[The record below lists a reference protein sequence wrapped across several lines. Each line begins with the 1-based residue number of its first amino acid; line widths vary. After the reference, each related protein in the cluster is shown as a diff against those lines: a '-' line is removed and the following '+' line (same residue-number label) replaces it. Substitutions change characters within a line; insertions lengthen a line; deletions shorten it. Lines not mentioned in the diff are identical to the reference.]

1 MRVAEAIRA
10 ATVKLQATSDTARLD
25 AELLMAHALEVSR
38 SDMLLRHM
46 QGAAPDAF
54 DALIARREAREP
66 VAYITGTQ
74 EFYGREFAVAPGVL
88 IPRSDSEVLID
99 TALEL
104 CPDPKRVLDLGT
116 GSGALLFTILL
127 ERPDAAGVGI
137 DASQEAIEIAL
148 DNGIGFDAAERLMD
162 DWEWQLFN
170 RDWRTP
176 GWSADL
182 GQFDLIVCNPPY
194 VETSA
199 SLEPDVQDFEP
210 ASALFAGPDGLDDY
224 RVLIPQLRNL
234 MSENAIAL
242 FEIGHTQAEAIT
254 EIAQGNGFDVA
265 LRKDLAERPRCL
277 ILR

>member
-148 DNGIGFDAAERLMD
+148 DNGIGFDAAEHHMD

-234 MSENAIAL
+234 MTENAIAL